1 MQGLAG
7 FLNGHGFSII
17 AAFALQVT
25 GVGLSF
31 LFSILLART
40 IGVGGVGFYFLAVT
54 IVDIG
59 ATLSRL
65 GLENTALRFA
75 SVAYY
80 GGDRLTLAALHRKS
94 IGLAFGAGIAI
105 TLLLWLI
112 VSYAPVGSNLTP
124 QLRADFLVL
133 LLGLAPMAVLVVQ
146 AEFLKGI
153 GATTSG
159 TFTHAVLPPLLL
171 LFGTIILWPFDAITL
186 HSVFLTYLLAVTI
199 AVVYGLAVWTVRL
212 PGIWQTEGAFDT
224 RRLFRTSI
232 PVLMVTS
239 MNLVMGWTDILVLGI
254 WGENSEVGIYGI
266 CMRIAL
272 LSTVVLAA
280 INVVIAPRFA
290 ALHAAGSVDALRRLA
305 QHSAFWT
312 LAVAAPG
319 VLFLLLAPDLIL
331 WLFGPQFQQGITVLR
346 ILALGQLVNVA
357 TGPVGTLLLMTGHEK
372 MIRNI
377 IAVSATLNLLGNL
390 SLVPFWGAVGAA
402 ASTAFSLAFMNVL
415 SLIIVRKKLSINI
428 LDYRL

>member
-1 MQGLAG
+1 
-7 FLNGHGFSII
+7 
-17 AAFALQVT
+17 
-25 GVGLSF
+25 
-31 LFSILLART
+31 
-40 IGVGGVGFYFLAVT
+40 
-54 IVDIG
+54 
-59 ATLSRL
+59 
-65 GLENTALRFA
+65 
-75 SVAYY
+75 
-80 GGDRLTLAALHRKS
+80 
-94 IGLAFGAGIAI
+94 
-105 TLLLWLI
+105 
-112 VSYAPVGSNLTP
+112 
-124 QLRADFLVL
+124 
-133 LLGLAPMAVLVVQ
+133 MAVLVVQ